1 MPPVTN
7 QLGLEFHVEGLG
19 FGRTLETDWVGRG
32 TEMGL
37 GLVGV
42 GVHAGL
48 VGLRLLYLYG
58 DNIVGL
64 KGSDGT
70 GR

>member
-7 QLGLEFHVEGLG
+7 QLGLEFYVEGLG
-19 FGRTLETDWVGRG
+19 FGRTLETDWVGGG

-42 GVHAGL
+42 GVGVRVGL

-64 KGSDGT
+64 
-70 GR
+70 

>member
-19 FGRTLETDWVGRG
+19 FGRTLETDWVGGG

-42 GVHAGL
+42 GVRGRGTCRVSWASFAVSVWRQYSWF
-48 VGLRLLYLYG
+48 VGL
-58 DNIVGL
+58 
-64 KGSDGT
+64 
-70 GR
+70 